1 MRNKKCLGCGA
12 ELTNNPNEVG
22 YTKDLSM
29 DYCVACFRL
38 KHYKDSKEHNHPKVI
53 PTINKD
59 SLVLV
64 ISSVLYL
71 DLLFTYPIERYGE
84 NIKIV
89 YIINQLDLL
98 PPQTNY
104 NYLYERVKK
113 EANLYH
119 QEYEDIILMSAT
131 HKEDIEK
138 LKNYLLTY
146 KNVKDVYLLGV
157 QNSGKTTILNA
168 LTDSEEALVD
178 VKAGLTQ
185 DTITKQ
191 FKHFNIHDLPGL
203 YQNNYIHSIMTYNE
217 YRKLIP
223 TKEIKPIIY
232 NLKDNDS
239 LVINDIFCLY
249 LIKGNGS
256 VVSYFNNLEIKKI
269 NYQRVLIHLSKGYEY
284 TKQIFKLE
292 NDKKYQIT
300 IADIGLIHLNGPK
313 TIEITF
319 PKGLHISMKEAFFI

>member
-1 MRNKKCLGCGA
+1 
-12 ELTNNPNEVG
+12 
-22 YTKDLSM
+22 
-29 DYCVACFRL
+29 
-38 KHYKDSKEHNHPKVI
+38 
-53 PTINKD
+53 
-59 SLVLV
+59 
-64 ISSVLYL
+64 
-71 DLLFTYPIERYGE
+71 
-84 NIKIV
+84 
-89 YIINQLDLL
+89 
-98 PPQTNY
+98 
-104 NYLYERVKK
+104 
-113 EANLYH
+113 
-119 QEYEDIILMSAT
+119 MSAT

-292 NDKKYQIT
+292 NDKNIK
-300 IADIGLIHLNGPK
+300 
-313 TIEITF
+313 
-319 PKGLHISMKEAFFI
+319 